1 MKIREATS
9 FDKDSVLKFCKNT
22 FSWGDYIDKVWSS
35 WLNEG
40 NLFLFEK
47 ELPVGICHAFYFQN
61 QIWIE
66 GIRIDPN
73 SQRQKIASKL
83 VTHAELIGK
92 NNHALFSYM
101 LVDTKNKESTFMANC
116 LNYKIFQTWNYYSL
130 TPKQNSNFKIE
141 FKKSVTSNIFP
152 FYVDSWRWLKTTNKI
167 LFDLCKQD
175 RVIKSNLNG
184 KTSVAIIGDYKHL
197 DKTLIITLF
206 SGSFETLSNI
216 LFYLQNYAIEKN
228 YERIQILTK
237 EKLKSF
243 DSLEYKIS
251 SNLMKKSLVSFDFIT
266 FIVLFNIPRP
276 SISISI

>member
-1 MKIREATS
+1 MEIREATS
-9 FDKDSVLKFCKNT
+9 FDKNSVLKFCKNT

-47 ELPVGICHAFYFQN
+47 KSPVGICHAFYFQN

-73 SQRQKIASKL
+73 FQKQKIASKL

-92 NNHALFSYM
+92 NNGITFSFM
-101 LVDTKNKESTFMANC
+101 LIDTENKKSISMANS
-116 LNYKIFQTWNYYSL
+116 LNYEIFQMWNYYSL
-130 TPKQNSNFKIE
+130 IPKQNSNFKIE
-141 FKKSVTSNIFP
+141 FEKSVNSDIFL
-152 FYVDSWRWLKTTNKI
+152 FYVDSWRWIKTTKNILLNLSAQNKI
-167 LFDLCKQD
+167 
-175 RVIKSNLNG
+175 IKSNLNG
-184 KTSVAIIGDYKHL
+184 KNSFAIINDYKHL
-197 DKTLIITLF
+197 DKTLIVTLS

-237 EKLKSF
+237 EKLQPF
-243 DSLEYKIS
+243 DFLEYKIS
-251 SNLMKKSLVSFDFIT
+251 FNLMKKSL
-266 FIVLFNIPRP
+266 L
-276 SISISI
+276 

>member
-1 MKIREATS
+1 MEIREATS
-9 FDKDSVLKFCKNT
+9 FDKNSVLKFCKNT

-47 ELPVGICHAFYFQN
+47 KSPVGICHAFYFQN

-73 SQRQKIASKL
+73 FQKQKIASKL

-92 NNHALFSYM
+92 NNGITFSFM
-101 LVDTKNKESTFMANC
+101 LIDTENKKSISMANS
-116 LNYKIFQTWNYYSL
+116 LNYEIFQMWNYYSL
-130 TPKQNSNFKIE
+130 IPKQNSNFKIE
-141 FKKSVTSNIFP
+141 FEKSVNSDIFL
-152 FYVDSWRWLKTTNKI
+152 FYVDSWRWIKTTKNILFNLSAQNKI
-167 LFDLCKQD
+167 
-175 RVIKSNLNG
+175 IKSNLNG
-184 KTSVAIIGDYKHL
+184 KNSFAIINDYKHL
-197 DKTLIITLF
+197 DKTLIVTLF
-206 SGSFETLSNI
+206 SGSFDTLSNI

-237 EKLKSF
+237 EKLQSF

-251 SNLMKKSLVSFDFIT
+251 FNLMKKSL
-266 FIVLFNIPRP
+266 L
-276 SISISI
+276 